1 MAFLATTFLVSYLSL
16 LSLSFQTTLQNQSHF
31 FTLIQQTM
39 SGNSFS
45 EWNISN
51 NSNSTSNNTLQSPY
65 CNYVGITCDDDG
77 YVTEIDFTSWFLT
90 GHIPSDICSNY
101 LPKLRV
107 LRMAYNNIHD
117 GFPTSILNCSLLQEL
132 DLSHSKISG
141 TLPDL
146 SPLKSLRLLDLS
158 YSLFYGEFPLSVT
171 NLTSLEQL
179 NFNENGGF
187 RLWKLPEE
195 ITRLTK
201 LKRMLLM
208 TCSVHGFIPGS
219 IGNMS
224 SLVDLEL
231 SGNYLVGQIPAEL
244 GRLKNLESLQ
254 LYYNGL
260 VGEIP
265 DEIGNLT
272 QLFDIDFSVNRL
284 TGKIPE
290 SLCSLP
296 NLAYLQ
302 LYNNSLSGEIPPAIG
317 NLTSL
322 SMLSVYLN
330 FLTGEIPRSIGKY
343 SDLNG
348 LDLSENELSGELPPD
363 VCRGG
368 KLVYFLV
375 LDNQLSGRLPENYA
389 KCNSLIRFRVS
400 HNSLS
405 GQIPDGVLG
414 LPNAAI
420 IDLGSNHFEG
430 PFPNS
435 IQNAKNLS
443 EFYIQGNRISGTLPL
458 EISKATNLVKIDL
471 SNNLLS
477 GPIPSEIGNLGKL
490 NVLLLQS
497 NKLVSS
503 IPKSLSLLKSLNL
516 LNLSNNLLS
525 GRIPDSLCQLLP
537 NSLDFSNNR
546 LSGPV
551 PVPLIKEGLVES
563 YSGNP
568 GLCAP
573 EYFNSSSANLPPCE
587 KIKNR
592 NRLIFWVVGVSAFII
607 ILGLLVFLK
616 RRLSRESVVMEQDAL
631 SCTSSF
637 SYDIKSFRKLS
648 FNQREII
655 EALIEKNVIGYG
667 GSGTVYKIELSNGQ
681 SVAVKKLWT
690 SNTMDLLTD
699 QLFLDRELKAEVETL
714 GNIRHKNIVK
724 LYCCF
729 SNADSSLLVYEY
741 MPNGN
746 LWDSLHQNK
755 GVLDW
760 PTRHRIALGV
770 AQGLA
775 YLHHDLLPPII
786 HRDIKSTN
794 ILLDADFEPK
804 VADFGVAK
812 VLQARV
818 MESST
823 TVVAGTYGYL
833 APEYAYSSKATAKC
847 DVYSFGVVLME
858 LITGRKPVEAE
869 FGENKS
875 IVFWISHKVA
885 TKDGVMEVLDKR
897 LSGWFKDCMI
907 QVLRIAIRCTCSTPA
922 LRPTMKEVVKLMIDA
937 APCRVDACKT
947 SEKIKGSHPQD

>member
-1 MAFLATTFLVSYLSL
+1 
-16 LSLSFQTTLQNQSHF
+16 
-31 FTLIQQTM
+31 
-39 SGNSFS
+39 
-45 EWNISN
+45 
-51 NSNSTSNNTLQSPY
+51 
-65 CNYVGITCDDDG
+65 
-77 YVTEIDFTSWFLT
+77 
-90 GHIPSDICSNY
+90 
-101 LPKLRV
+101 
-107 LRMAYNNIHD
+107 MAYNNIHD

-195 ITRLTK
+195 ITRLSK

-302 LYNNSLSGEIPPAIG
+302 LYNNSLGGEIPPAIG

-833 APEYAYSSKATAKC
+833 AP
-847 DVYSFGVVLME
+847 G
-858 LITGRKPVEAE
+858 
-869 FGENKS
+869 N
-875 IVFWISHKVA
+875 
-885 TKDGVMEVLDKR
+885 
-897 LSGWFKDCMI
+897 
-907 QVLRIAIRCTCSTPA
+907 
-922 LRPTMKEVVKLMIDA
+922 
-937 APCRVDACKT
+937 
-947 SEKIKGSHPQD
+947 